1 MAQHLRD
8 FLADNKDL
16 IEVKGSEH
24 EELLR
29 WAEELRLLSFERFG
43 NREFYRENDL
53 ETARMWW
60 DKYKQ
65 GVKID

>member
-1 MAQHLRD
+1 MSKHLRQ
-8 FLADNKDL
+8 FLEDNKDL
-16 IEVKGSEH
+16 IEVKGDEN
-24 EELLR
+24 EQLLR

-43 NREFYRENDL
+43 SREFYREDDL
-53 ETARMWW
+53 RTARMWW